1 MDGKIKLLLFTLAS
15 FIFLFIVLFLSKR
28 YIKKKKTRDLMIL
41 ISAIVTIIIHYSIIL
56 FDYFMGNP
64 IQIDNTMYLPVYP
77 CNVMMWVALVIGVI
91 NKDGKVF
98 SYLSEFMAFAGTI
111 CGVIGLGFNTNFLNN
126 PDFSDYSILKGLLS
140 HVTLLYSSLY
150 LFVMGYIKVDTIH
163 NLISVSIGGLIY
175 VICGVYSRIMLKAL
189 NQEMVNT
196 MFLDFNPE
204 NPIENFFVIALL
216 GFIILVVIGSIYET
230 IFFEEENR
238 WYHKLRKR
246 REKQWE
252 IFS

>member
-56 FDYFMGNP
+56 YDYFMGNP

-91 NKDGKVF
+91 NKEGKVF

-126 PDFSDYSILKGLLS
+126 SDFSDYSILKGLLS
-140 HVTLLYSSLY
+140 HVTLLYSSL
-150 LFVMGYIKVDTIH
+150 
-163 NLISVSIGGLIY
+163 
-175 VICGVYSRIMLKAL
+175 
-189 NQEMVNT
+189 
-196 MFLDFNPE
+196 
-204 NPIENFFVIALL
+204 
-216 GFIILVVIGSIYET
+216 
-230 IFFEEENR
+230 
-238 WYHKLRKR
+238 
-246 REKQWE
+246 
-252 IFS
+252 

>member
-1 MDGKIKLLLFTLAS
+1 
-15 FIFLFIVLFLSKR
+15 
-28 YIKKKKTRDLMIL
+28 
-41 ISAIVTIIIHYSIIL
+41 
-56 FDYFMGNP
+56 
-64 IQIDNTMYLPVYP
+64 
-77 CNVMMWVALVIGVI
+77 
-91 NKDGKVF
+91 
-98 SYLSEFMAFAGTI
+98 
-111 CGVIGLGFNTNFLNN
+111 
-126 PDFSDYSILKGLLS
+126 
-140 HVTLLYSSLY
+140 
-150 LFVMGYIKVDTIH
+150 MGYIKVDAIH